1 MRYKGNYK
9 GNLEEDEEKEKGKK
23 RLFLTIVATAFLA
36 IGIALAINGVGKGFV
51 EILFVFA
58 LAFSIAPILW
68 EAVKH
73 FKMNPFNADL
83 LMGIAGIGATAIGVW
98 EEGAVVLIL
107 YNIAETIEDYI
118 IDKTRKLAGKIA
130 AILPKKA
137 LVKTNGTLEEMP
149 VEKLQVGQV
158 IVVKPGWRIPVD
170 GRIIQGSSLVDQSMI
185 TGESIPVEK
194 GPGDEIL
201 AGTLNIQGSLEVRVE
216 RPFYDSTVSRIV
228 RIVTEERRRK
238 AKIERFVDRFS
249 RIFTPLMLII
259 ATSVA
264 FIPPLAFGESL
275 SVWIYRALIVLV
287 VACPSAFLIATPVTI
302 LMGLTRAMWSGF
314 LIKGG
319 KYLEELSRIR
329 VVAFDKTG
337 TLTLGKLK
345 VSKIVPSNEFK
356 SKEVLKLAAIAASRS
371 SHPIALAIV
380 NEAKEQGISLNE
392 HVHVIEIAG
401 KGVKA
406 TLQDGRTVLIGK
418 PLFLEE
424 SGIKT
429 NIENDPLNDGTHVA
443 VALNNR
449 FAGLIIV
456 KDEPRQDAKETIEV
470 LKTMNIE
477 VAMITGDNEA
487 TAKVIAEQL
496 GITNYYANLLPEDK
510 VSVANNLREKYGP
523 IATVGD
529 GINDAPVLAASNVGI
544 AIGTAGNDIAIEA
557 ADVALMGSDLRSVPY
572 IIKLARKT
580 MTKLKVNIALTL
592 LVKFFMILLGILG
605 LIPLWFAVIGD
616 DGLTLVLIA
625 NSLTLLYF
633 KK

>member
-1 MRYKGNYK
+1 MRYKENCG
-9 GNLEEDEEKEKGKK
+9 GNLEEDEEKGRG
-23 RLFLTIVATAFLA
+23 RLFLTIVAATFLA

-51 EILFVFA
+51 ELLFGFA
-58 LAFSIAPILW
+58 LTFSIAPVLW

-83 LMGIAGIGATAIGVW
+83 LMSIAGIGATAIGVW

-130 AILPKKA
+130 ALLPKKA
-137 LVKTNGTLEEMP
+137 LVKKNGTLEEIP

-170 GRIIQGSSLVDQSMI
+170 GRVIQGSSVVDQSMI

-216 RPFYDSTVSRIV
+216 RQFYDSTVSRIV
-228 RIVTEERRRK
+228 RIVTEERVRK

-259 ATSVA
+259 AVFVA
-264 FIPPLAFGESL
+264 FIPSLVFGESL

-287 VACPSAFLIATPVTI
+287 IACPSAFLIATPVTI

-329 VVAFDKTG
+329 IIAFDKTG

-345 VSKIVPSNEFK
+345 VSKIVPSNDFK
-356 SKEVLKLAAIAASRS
+356 SREVLKLAAIAESRS

-380 NEAKEQGISLNE
+380 NEAKEQGISLDE
-392 HVHVIEIAG
+392 YVHVIDIAG

-456 KDEPRQDAKETIEV
+456 KDEPRPDAKETIEV

-477 VAMITGDNEA
+477 VAMITGDSEA

-510 VSVANNLREKYGP
+510 VSVANNLRKKYGP

-557 ADVALMGSDLRSVPY
+557 ADIALMGSDLRSVPY

-580 MTKLKVNIALTL
+580 MTKLKVNIALTM

-625 NSLTLLYF
+625 NSLTLLYL
-633 KK
+633 KR

>member
-1 MRYKGNYK
+1 
-9 GNLEEDEEKEKGKK
+9 
-23 RLFLTIVATAFLA
+23 
-36 IGIALAINGVGKGFV
+36 
-51 EILFVFA
+51 
-58 LAFSIAPILW
+58 
-68 EAVKH
+68 
-73 FKMNPFNADL
+73 
-83 LMGIAGIGATAIGVW
+83 
-98 EEGAVVLIL
+98 
-107 YNIAETIEDYI
+107 
-118 IDKTRKLAGKIA
+118 
-130 AILPKKA
+130 
-137 LVKTNGTLEEMP
+137 LVKKNGTLEEIP
-149 VEKLQVGQV
+149 VEKLQIGQV

-170 GRIIQGSSLVDQSMI
+170 GRVIQGSSLVDQSMI
-185 TGESIPVEK
+185 TGESIPIEK

-228 RIVTEERRRK
+228 RMVTEERRRK

-259 ATSVA
+259 AAFVA

-287 VACPSAFLIATPVTI
+287 IACPSAFLIATPVTI
-302 LMGLTRAMWSGF
+302 LMGLTRAMWNGI

-345 VSKIVPSNEFK
+345 VSKIVPSNDFK

-380 NEAKEQGISLNE
+380 NEAKEQGISLDE
-392 HVHVIEIAG
+392 YVHVIDIAG

-456 KDEPRQDAKETIEV
+456 KDEPRPDAKETIEV

-477 VAMITGDNEA
+477 VAMLTGDSEA

-510 VSVANNLREKYGP
+510 VSVANILRKKYGP

-557 ADVALMGSDLRSVPY
+557 ADIALIGSDLRSVPY

-580 MTKLKVNIALTL
+580 MTKLKVNIVLTL

>member
-1 MRYKGNYK
+1 LRRKFGRK
-9 GNLEEDEEKEKGKK
+9 RKK
-23 RLFLTIVATAFLA
+23 RKRKTIPNNSGSSFIA
-36 IGIALAINGVGKGFV
+36 IGIALAITGVGKGFV
-51 EILFVFA
+51 EILFGFA
-58 LAFSIAPILW
+58 LAFSIAPVLW

-83 LMGIAGIGATAIGVW
+83 LMSIAGIGATVIGVW

-107 YNIAETIEDYI
+107 YNIAETIEDHI
-118 IDKTRKLAGKIA
+118 INKTRKLAGKIA
-130 AILPKKA
+130 ALLPKKA
-137 LVKTNGTLEEMP
+137 LVKKNGTLEEIP

-170 GRIIQGSSLVDQSMI
+170 GRIIQGSSVVDQSMI
-185 TGESIPVEK
+185 TGESIPVKK

-238 AKIERFVDRFS
+238 AKIESFVDRFS

-259 ATSVA
+259 AAFVA
-264 FIPPLAFGESL
+264 FIPSLAFGEPL

-302 LMGLTRAMWSGF
+302 LISLTRAMWSGV

-329 VVAFDKTG
+329 IIAFDKTG

-345 VSKIVPSNEFK
+345 VSRIVPSNDFK
-356 SKEVLKLAAIAASRS
+356 SKEVLKLAAIAESRS
-371 SHPIALAIV
+371 SHPIANAIV

-392 HVHVIEIAG
+392 YVHVIDIAG

-406 TLQDGRTVLIGK
+406 TLQDGKIVLVGK

-429 NIENDPLNDGTHVA
+429 NIENDPLSDGTHVA
-443 VALNNR
+443 VALNDR

-456 KDEPRQDAKETIEV
+456 KDEPRLDAKETIEV

-477 VAMITGDNEA
+477 VTMLTGDNEA
-487 TAKVIAEQL
+487 PAKVIAEQL

-510 VSVANNLREKYGP
+510 VSVANILRKKYGP

-592 LVKFFMILLGILG
+592 LVKFFMVLLGILG

-625 NSLTLLYF
+625 NSLTLLYLKDN
-633 KK
+633 KKLKEK

>member
-1 MRYKGNYK
+1 M
-9 GNLEEDEEKEKGKK
+9 EEDEEKARG
-23 RLFLTIVATAFLA
+23 RLFLTIVAATFLA
-36 IGIALAINGVGKGFV
+36 IGIALAITGVGKGFV
-51 EILFVFA
+51 ELMFGFA
-58 LAFSIAPILW
+58 LAFSIAPVLW

-83 LMGIAGIGATAIGVW
+83 LMSIAGIGAATIGVW

-130 AILPKKA
+130 ALLPKKA
-137 LVKTNGTLEEMP
+137 LVKKNGTLEEIP

-158 IVVKPGWRIPVD
+158 IIVKPGWRIPVD
-170 GRIIQGSSLVDQSMI
+170 GRVIQGSSVVDQSMI

-194 GPGDEIL
+194 GLGDEIL

-216 RPFYDSTVSRIV
+216 RPFYDSTVSRII
-228 RIVTEERRRK
+228 RIVTEERGRK

-259 ATSVA
+259 AAFVA
-264 FIPPLAFGESL
+264 FIPSLVFGESL

-287 VACPSAFLIATPVTI
+287 IACPSAFLIATPVTI
-302 LMGLTRAMWSGF
+302 LMGLTRAMWSGV

-329 VVAFDKTG
+329 IIAFDKTG

-345 VSKIVPSNEFK
+345 VSKIVPFNDFK
-356 SKEVLKLAAIAASRS
+356 SREVLKLAVIAESRS
-371 SHPIALAIV
+371 SHPIANAIV
-380 NEAKEQGISLNE
+380 NEAKEQGISLDE
-392 HVHVIEIAG
+392 YVHVIDIAG

-406 TLQDGRTVLIGK
+406 TLQDRKIVLVGK
-418 PLFLEE
+418 LSFLEE
-424 SGIKT
+424 SGIKVT
-429 NIENDPLNDGTHVA
+429 NIKNDSLSEGTQVA
-443 VALNNR
+443 VALNDR

-477 VAMITGDNEA
+477 VAMLTGDNEA
-487 TAKVIAEQL
+487 IAKVIAEQL

-557 ADVALMGSDLRSVPY
+557 ADIALMGSDLRSVPY

-580 MTKLKVNIALTL
+580 MAKLKVNITLTL